1 MQRSSGRDSRKS
13 LEELLERAKSAS
25 QQAEVFRYY
34 HQDTPVAFEANR
46 LKRVEQRETS
56 GTALRMV
63 VKGRLGFSS
72 TTDARGQESLIESAL
87 EMAPFAPAAHLT
99 FPGPSTFQPVAIFDP
114 ATEAFSPEQM
124 VELGQRLVDRV
135 RALDPEL
142 LVEARI
148 SRGIYRVSIRNS
160 NGGVCDYLK
169 SYFYVYAEGTL
180 VNGTDMLF
188 VWDGQGS
195 CRPIADTSEIVA
207 SIAEQLERSR
217 TVAPAPEGQT
227 RVLFTPQAVASAL
240 LPPLLAGLNGRSVL
254 RGASPLVQRLGERA
268 LHERFTLRDEPLT
281 PYAVG
286 SRAFDDE
293 GVPTRP
299 LPLVDKGVI
308 ATFLYDLDTAAKAGA
323 ESTGSA
329 HRELA
334 TLPSPGASVLTVGTG
349 DATWQ
354 EMLSDMQDGLVVE
367 HLLGAGQ
374 SNLIGGEFSANVLLG
389 YRVQGGKI
397 VGRVKNTLVSG
408 NVYKVL
414 KELRGLGA
422 EARWISGS
430 VVTPA
435 VYCGGVSVSSKG

>member
-1 MQRSSGRDSRKS
+1 MS
-13 LEELLERAKSAS
+13 LEELLERARRVS

-34 HQDTPVAFEANR
+34 HKDTPVAFEANR

-56 GTALRMV
+56 GTALRIV
-63 VKGRLGFSS
+63 VNGRLGFSS
-72 TTDARGQESLIESAL
+72 TTDSKGEEGLIESAL
-87 EMAPFAPAAHLT
+87 EMAPFGPEAHLS
-99 FPGPSTFQPVAIFDP
+99 FPGHVSFQPVEVYDP
-114 ATEAFSPEQM
+114 ATEALTPERM
-124 VELGQRLVDRV
+124 VELGQRLVDQV

-142 LVEARI
+142 LVDARV
-148 SRGIYRVSIRNS
+148 SRGIYRVSIRSS
-160 NGGVCDYLK
+160 NGGVCDYRK

-195 CRPIADTSEIVA
+195 CRPITDTSEIVA
-207 SIAEQLERSR
+207 TIAEQLERSR
-217 TVAPAPEGQT
+217 TVAPAPDGQPP
-227 RVLFTPQAVASAL
+227 VLFTPQAVASVL
-240 LPPLLAGLNGRSVL
+240 LPPLLAGINGRSVL
-254 RGASPLVQRLGERA
+254 RGASPLVQRLGEQA
-268 LHERFTLRDEPLT
+268 LDQRFTLRDEPLT

-293 GVPTRP
+293 GVPTRS

-308 ATFLYDLDTAAKAGA
+308 ASFLYDLDTAAKAGA

-334 TLPSPGASVLTVGTG
+334 TLPSPGASVLAVGTG

-354 EMLSDMQDGLVVE
+354 DILSDMRDGLVVE

-414 KELRGLGA
+414 KELRGLGT

-435 VYCGGVSVSSKG
+435 IYCGGVSVSSKG